1 MSYRAELY
9 AIDPQDLALMVAC
22 YRPMGFASRHFDDPI
37 DSAQAREWLAVC
49 APLIERLGPRAS
61 EDLQSRVK
69 QLREGA
75 PGWDQQAMD
84 FTLKLQLHALFD
96 MLAREFLARGARVHE
111 SERLTV
117 VKEAVFEA
125 FQVHNF
131 DHQYLVPTWEALH
144 PRDDAHAFASSPVTH
159 SPFGRYF
166 IWRSAEEVRSL
177 FQPVGWLFKRL
188 RAQTKTPSPEEVI
201 EMKHTRGSWV
211 ASSGA
216 LRQAWWEI
224 LLTRQDWNC
233 LVDMLRT
240 CARLECAFI
249 SACQDLTDYA

>member
-1 MSYRAELY
+1 MSFRAELH
-9 AIDPQDLALMVAC
+9 AIDPQDLSLMISC
-22 YRPMGFASRHFDDPI
+22 YRPMGYASRHIEDPI
-37 DSAQAREWLAVC
+37 ELAQAREWLDAC
-49 APLIERLGPRAS
+49 TPLLERLGPKAS
-61 EDLQSRVK
+61 EYLLSRVK
-69 QLREGA
+69 QFREGA
-75 PGWDQQAMD
+75 LGWRQQD
-84 FTLKLQLHALFD
+84 TGFTLNLNVHSLGD
-96 MLAREFLARGARVHE
+96 TLAREFLARGARVHE
-111 SERLTV
+111 VDRFTLGNDV
-117 VKEAVFEA
+117 AFEA

-131 DHQYLVPTWEALH
+131 DHQFLVPSWGALH
-144 PRDDAHAFASSPVTH
+144 QHDDAHAFASSPVTH

-166 IWRSAEEVRSL
+166 IWRSAEEARSY

-201 EMKHTRGSWV
+201 EMKHARGSWV